1 MTTRELENK
10 IDAFKEKIDELTSEK
25 SKLEGKLETLTES
38 MKKEGFEQ
46 LSDLE
51 IHISDLKKQ
60 LEKDKKEI
68 ESLSEELEEFEW

>member
-38 MKKEGFEQ
+38 MKKEGFGQ

-60 LEKDKKEI
+60 LEKDKREI